1 MIIINIALIILGILY
16 AVGSVTNFSEWYYR
30 HDYLAIALSVFT
42 SILLLLAGVLN
53 ILNQEEKLMIKHYI
67 TKYESNGKR
76 LATSWIQLNLFGK
89 AFCFNEKTID
99 L

>member
-1 MIIINIALIILGILY
+1 
-16 AVGSVTNFSEWYYR
+16 
-30 HDYLAIALSVFT
+30 
-42 SILLLLAGVLN
+42 
-53 ILNQEEKLMIKHYI
+53 MIKHYI
-67 TKYESNGKR
+67 TKYEGNGKR